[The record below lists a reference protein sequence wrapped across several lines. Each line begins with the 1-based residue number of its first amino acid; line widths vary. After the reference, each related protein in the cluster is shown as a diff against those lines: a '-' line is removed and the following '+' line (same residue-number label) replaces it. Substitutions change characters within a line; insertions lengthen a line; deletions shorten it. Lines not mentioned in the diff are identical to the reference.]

1 MAKDGFSGGVEH
13 LTIPV
18 MTMLPPIAALR
29 AFEATVRLG
38 GLARAASEL
47 NVSTSAVS
55 HQLRGLEESLGAR
68 LLDRSTGVGGVR
80 VTPAGAR
87 LLSAASGALSLLDDA
102 CSEIRGT
109 TKRLTVSANIS
120 LSTLWLARRL
130 AEFSSLYPE
139 TPVNA
144 IIQMDQPDFARYDID
159 LAIVHV
165 LQGALR
171 PDDVVLLREDVFPVC
186 SPDLYPYASK
196 AVCRCRLLQEAQED
210 SPEID
215 WRSWAPA
222 FGLPGDF
229 ETKIVRYSS
238 FSQVI
243 GAAIGGAGLAL
254 GRSPLIDAELTSGR
268 LVRLFPD
275 ITRPASW
282 CFVLRCGPGR
292 RHRML
297 EPLVDFLRAE
307 AGSVST
313 APGTQG

>member
-1 MAKDGFSGGVEH
+1 MAH
-13 LTIPV
+13 IPP
-18 MTMLPPIAALR
+18 LAALR
-29 AFEATVRLG
+29 AFEVKVRLG
-38 GLARAASEL
+38 GFARAAAEL
-47 NVSTSAVS
+47 NISTSAIS
-55 HQLRGLEESLGAR
+55 HQIRGLEESLGTR
-68 LLDRSTGVGGVR
+68 LLERSTGVRGIR

-87 LLSAASGALSLLDDA
+87 LLSAASGALSLLEDA

-109 TKRLTVSANIS
+109 TARLTVSANIS
-120 LSTLWLARRL
+120 LSTMWLARRL

-139 TPVNA
+139 TPLNA
-144 IIQMDQPDFARYDID
+144 IIQMEEPDFVRYGID

-165 LQGALR
+165 PERALR

-186 SPDLYPYASK
+186 SPDLYPSASK
-196 AVCRCRLLQEAQED
+196 AVCRCRLLQEAHED

-215 WRSWAPA
+215 WRTWAPA
-222 FGLPGDF
+222 FGLPNDF

-254 GRSPLIDAELTSGR
+254 GRSPLIDPELDCGR

-275 ITRPASW
+275 VSRRASW
-282 CFVLRCGPGR
+282 SFVLRNGPAR

-297 EPLVDFLRAE
+297 GPLIDFLRAE
-307 AGSVST
+307 AAA
-313 APGTQG
+313 APTVRVT